1 VQQPAKDDRLVNGF
15 TRLFKRSM
23 VLRRRFS
30 ITKKGEKPNLR
41 ELKVTKELK
50 CESVCCFTVLI
61 RRDSGVDILLRT
73 LGKKTGTVASEWDR
87 WRWSPKY
94 QLHNFMAYFYGA
106 ITENRGYN

>member
-61 RRDSGVDILLRT
+61 RCDSGVDILLRT
-73 LGKKTGTVASEWDR
+73 LGKKLGR
-87 WRWSPKY
+87 
-94 QLHNFMAYFYGA
+94 
-106 ITENRGYN
+106 